1 LFNFSHLSGA
11 LMISRFV
18 PKIGQQ
24 LLNVT
29 GRFYAAMGAAVVAIA
44 ALAMFG
50 SMTISDLLIERKQAE
65 LKSLS
70 EAATS
75 IVADYEARAS
85 RGEMA
90 ADEARKRATDTL
102 RALRYNGSEYFFV
115 FDYDGVNIV
124 HPFNKALEGK
134 NQNGLKDSTGRA
146 FAKKIVERA
155 RAGGGF
161 VPYSW
166 PRPNQTEPS
175 PKLSYAAAFD
185 KWQWVIGTGDYV
197 DDLAVIAAAKRNLF
211 LFLVA
216 AAALALGAVAF
227 AFGRSISR
235 PIHRLVASMAAL
247 AGGRLDTKVEGV
259 TRQDEIGVMARAVRV
274 FQEAMLAK
282 READEA
288 AAAEADAKARRAHRL
303 DQLTRQFE
311 TNVSA
316 LTRALSGAAGGM
328 EITAQSMAAVALQTN
343 MQSATVASAAEQTS
357 ANVQTVAAA
366 AEELS
371 ISTQEIASQVAH
383 STRIAG
389 TAVEDAK
396 CTDVTVRALAANAER
411 IGNVVALINM
421 IASQTNL
428 LALNA
433 TIEAARAGEAGR
445 GFAVVASEVK
455 ELAGQTTKAT
465 EEISTQIAEIQKVTR
480 EAVAAIQSIGRR
492 IAEMSNVST
501 SIAAAIEEQGAAT
514 NEIARNV
521 QEAARGTEAVTGN
534 IVDVKNGASQTGAAA
549 SQVLAAAQS
558 LTGHSRELGREVD
571 AFLSAVKAA

>member
-1 LFNFSHLSGA
+1 
-11 LMISRFV
+11 MTSRLV
-18 PKIGQQ
+18 PKFGQS

-29 GRFYAAMGAAVVAIA
+29 GRFYATTGAAIVALA
-44 ALAMFG
+44 ALAMLG

-70 EAATS
+70 EAAMS
-75 IVADYEARAS
+75 IVMDYEARAS
-85 RGEMA
+85 RGDMA

-102 RALRYNGSEYFFV
+102 RALRYNGSEYFFI
-115 FDYDGVNIV
+115 FDYDGADIV

-134 NQNGLKDSTGRA
+134 NQSGLKDSTA
-146 FAKKIVERA
+146 FTKEIVERA

-166 PRPNQTEPS
+166 PRPNEMEPS
-175 PKLSYAAAFD
+175 PKLSYAAAFE
-185 KWQWVIGTGDYV
+185 KWQWVIGTGVYV
-197 DDLAVIAAAKRNLF
+197 DDLAAIAAAKRDVF

-216 AAALALGAVAF
+216 AAALALAAVAF

-235 PIHRLVASMAAL
+235 PIDRLVASMEEL
-247 AGGRLDTKVEGV
+247 AGGRLDTEVEGV

-282 READEA
+282 RTADEA

-316 LTRALSGAAGGM
+316 LTRALTGAAGGM

-343 MQSATVASAAEQTS
+343 MQSATVASAAEQTP

-396 CTDVTVRALAANAER
+396 RTDVTVQALAANAER
-411 IGNVVALINM
+411 IGNVVALINT

-465 EEISTQIAEIQKVTR
+465 EEISAQIAEIQKVTR
-480 EAVAAIQSIGRR
+480 EAVAAIQSIGRT

-534 IVDVKNGASQTGAAA
+534 IVDVKNGASRTGAAA

-558 LTGHSRELGREVD
+558 LTGHSSELGREVD